1 MNLDFEL
8 KRRDDEERRIFTEI
22 IIPRDSR
29 ARFRDRPA
37 RKIFKLRGSELP
49 PLPQSVS
56 VRYPSSRSIASRFIL
71 AVHFLKK
78 RKHGSRRNWPL
89 TFQSRVNNTTKHPPL
104 CVISI
109 GLSSLPRQGLT
120 LTKPSSTINLLSL
133 PLFFEE
139 REGREIEET
148 GKVSNNPLGTVGADI
163 THTHTHTHVRIQWMD
178 GFGTRSG
185 GGETPVRAANAD
197 RGGVPL
203 DEGGDRWKKRVTGRR
218 IGDDSW
224 RERVISGVLDW
235 SIPYF
240 PRSANRKME
249 LVRPEDSTKADY
261 WPTLLRLQMFRRDT
275 ILRSPPTPV
284 SSLLPLFTLESASLR
299 HATRPTH
306 ERDPVARVERDDRIR
321 IGTTSSRVE
330 SRLLSTIDSRGKGGR
345 ERADAICE
353 MRRLII
359 QAFTPPQLLNNSP
372 IG

>member
-109 GLSSLPRQGLT
+109 GLSPLPRQGLT

-133 PLFFEE
+133 PLFSRKGRGE
-139 REGREIEET
+139 RSKKPAKSPTTPLERLEQIYHAYTHTRARTMDGWIWHTIRRWRDAGSCRECGPRWSSARRRRGQVEET
-148 GKVSNNPLGTVGADI
+148 RNGTANRGRFVPGEGYIGCIGLEYSIFSALGQPEDGA
-163 THTHTHTHVRIQWMD
+163 R
-178 GFGTRSG
+178 
-185 GGETPVRAANAD
+185 P
-197 RGGVPL
+197 
-203 DEGGDRWKKRVTGRR
+203 TGRFDKGGLLADVTTPSDVSPR
-218 IGDDSW
+218 YDTPLAPHPRFFPSSALHL
-224 RERVISGVLDW
+224 RERFV
-235 SIPYF
+235 
-240 PRSANRKME
+240 
-249 LVRPEDSTKADY
+249 T
-261 WPTLLRLQMFRRDT
+261 TRDT
-275 ILRSPPTPV
+275 
-284 SSLLPLFTLESASLR
+284 
-299 HATRPTH
+299 TH
-306 ERDPVARVERDDRIR
+306 P
-321 IGTTSSRVE
+321 
-330 SRLLSTIDSRGKGGR
+330 R
-345 ERADAICE
+345 ERS
-353 MRRLII
+353 RR
-359 QAFTPPQLLNNSP
+359 ASRTRRSN
-372 IG
+372 

>member
-133 PLFFEE
+133 SLFF
-139 REGREIEET
+139 R
-148 GKVSNNPLGTVGADI
+148 GKGGARDRRNRQSLQQPPWNGWSRYHAY
-163 THTHTHTHVRIQWMD
+163 THTHTRADTMD
-178 GFGTRSG
+178 GWIWHTIRRWRDAGSCRECGPRWSSARRRRGQVEETRNGTANRG
-185 GGETPVRAANAD
+185 RFVPGEGYIGCIGLEYSIFSALGQPEDGAR
-197 RGGVPL
+197 P
-203 DEGGDRWKKRVTGRR
+203 TGRFDKGGLLADVTTPSDVSPR
-218 IGDDSW
+218 YDTPLAPHPRFFPSSALHL
-224 RERVISGVLDW
+224 RERFV
-235 SIPYF
+235 
-240 PRSANRKME
+240 
-249 LVRPEDSTKADY
+249 T
-261 WPTLLRLQMFRRDT
+261 TRDT
-275 ILRSPPTPV
+275 
-284 SSLLPLFTLESASLR
+284 
-299 HATRPTH
+299 TH
-306 ERDPVARVERDDRIR
+306 P
-321 IGTTSSRVE
+321 
-330 SRLLSTIDSRGKGGR
+330 R
-345 ERADAICE
+345 ERS
-353 MRRLII
+353 RR
-359 QAFTPPQLLNNSP
+359 ASRTRRSN
-372 IG
+372 